1 MFDYLTVYGN
11 GRVLNIEEIIYA
23 LLLSFVLSAV
33 FAAVYRITF
42 RGLSYSRAFVQTL
55 IIGSMVV
62 AMLIMAIG
70 NNLARGLGIL
80 GTLAIVRFRTPIRD
94 SRDMMFL
101 FASLGVGIACG
112 AGVMEVA
119 ITGTIFISIVLLVMH
134 FLPFTSRREYE
145 GLLRFI
151 LPAKSSEVENE
162 VENLLR
168 QYASAFHLIAM
179 REAAQGE
186 SVEFSYQIRLAEPS
200 YQADLIDGLHKIPG
214 VEDAS
219 LLMQRTTIE
228 L

>member
-1 MFDYLTVYGN
+1 MFDYLTVYGS
-11 GRVLNIEEIIYA
+11 GRVLTLEEIVYA
-23 LLLSFVLSAV
+23 LFLSFVLSAV
-33 FAAVYRITF
+33 FAAVYRFTF
-42 RGLSYSRAFVQTL
+42 QGLSYSRAFVQTMIL
-55 IIGSMVV
+55 GAMVV

-119 ITGTIFISIVLLVMH
+119 IIGTIVISAAALVMH
-134 FLPFTSRREYE
+134 VLPFASRREYE

-151 LPAKSSEVENE
+151 LPPDSDAEAKVEG
-162 VENLLR
+162 VLR
-168 QYASAFHLIAM
+168 DCSSAFHLIAM
-179 REAAQGE
+179 REAAQGDLLE
-186 SVEFSYQIRLAEPS
+186 YSYQIRLIDPS
-200 YQADLIDGLHKIPG
+200 YQSDLVDKLHKIDG
-214 VEDAS
+214 VTDAS
-219 LLMQRTTIE
+219 LLMQRTTVE